1 VILIIADAVDAHAR
15 LVQRRLTEKGAR
27 ATIFDLGEIPERA
40 GLSAWVTPGKPA
52 RSKVRREP
60 ETLDLADVKTIWFRK
75 MTPLGPAENMA
86 PEDQD
91 FVRNESHSMLLS
103 LGVLLEGRFWVNPVN
118 AALTTDGGHGKIG
131 HLEIARALGLDVPR
145 TLATNDPEEARAFLA
160 GCAEGAI
167 YKPFRSPVRHTID
180 EKGERQPQAI
190 FTNKLDER
198 ALAQL
203 DGVRHAPC
211 IFQELVPK
219 KLELRVT
226 AIGKKLF
233 ACELHSQGRD
243 ASAVD
248 FRRDQGMT
256 LTPHARHELPR
267 AVGEKLLAVNER
279 LGLVYG
285 AFDLILTP
293 EGHYV
298 FLEVNQQGQ
307 FLWIEEEAGLPLLEN
322 FTEMLIQG
330 HADYT
335 CDALP
340 HEPRRFPPL
349 D

>member
-1 VILIIADAVDAHAR
+1 MILIIADAVDGHAR
-15 LVQRRLTEKGAR
+15 LVKRRLAEKGAR
-27 ATIFDLGEIPERA
+27 ATIFDLGEVPERA
-40 GLSAWVTPGKPA
+40 GLSAWVTPGEPA
-52 RSKVRREP
+52 RSRVRREAGS
-60 ETLDLADVKTIWFRK
+60 LDLGEVKAIWFRR
-75 MTPLGPAENMA
+75 MNELAPAPNMA
-86 PEDQD
+86 PEDQE
-91 FVRNESHSMLLS
+91 FARNEAQSMLLS
-103 LGVLLEGRFWVNPVN
+103 LGVLLADRFWVNPVS
-118 AALTTDGGHGKIG
+118 AALATDGGHGKIG
-131 HLEIARALGLDVPR
+131 HLEVARSLGLDVPR

-160 GCAEGAI
+160 TCDQGAI
-167 YKPFRSPVRHTID
+167 YKPFRSPVRHTTD
-180 EKGERQPQAI
+180 EQGEKKPQAI

-233 ACELHSQGRD
+233 ACEIHSQGRD
-243 ASAVD
+243 ESAVD

-256 LTPHARHELPR
+256 LTPHATHELPR
-267 AVGEKLLAVNER
+267 AVGEKLLALDER

-293 EGHYV
+293 EGRYV

-330 HADYT
+330 RADYA
-335 CDALP
+335 CDARA